1 LYSLNDRRNAQQTL
15 DESSAATMEVLFYRV
30 LPAYGDRPVGI
41 ERRNLPPIE
50 VSDPLHDVQA
60 IVEPGEQGRSQV
72 TLYCNHQEFSSLE
85 YGSGLH
91 TAVARYILG
100 QRRMG
105 ERYPCYITDL
115 DLSAL
120 HGGGRSQTVQYLRYK
135 AHLEAA

>member
-1 LYSLNDRRNAQQTL
+1 ILC
-15 DESSAATMEVLFYRV
+15 YRV
-30 LPAYGDRPVGI
+30 LPDWGDRAGCGD
-41 ERRNLPPIE
+41 RRNPPGLE

-60 IVEPGEQGRSQV
+60 IVEPGGQNRPQV

-85 YGSGLH
+85 HGSGLFA
-91 TAVARYILG
+91 AVARYILA
-100 QRRMG
+100 QRRLG

-135 AHLEAA
+135 ARLEAALNQAMAAG